1 MDKRGIVFR
10 VRLNHGKTRF
20 DKPKTE
26 LEEEVRN
33 YEKLLVK
40 TIKVIN
46 T

>member
-1 MDKRGIVFR
+1 MERPDSTNQTTPIGR
-10 VRLNHGKTRF
+10 
-20 DKPKTE
+20 
-26 LEEEVRN
+26 EEVRN